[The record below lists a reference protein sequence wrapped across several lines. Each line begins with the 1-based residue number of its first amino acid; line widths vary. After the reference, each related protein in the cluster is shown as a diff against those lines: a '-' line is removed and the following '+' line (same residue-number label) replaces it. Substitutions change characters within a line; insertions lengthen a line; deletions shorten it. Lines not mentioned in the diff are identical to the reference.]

1 MENLIC
7 FWLISA
13 WHFFKPTSSC
23 VFPYLGEVTTLTGLN
38 IGDNPL
44 RFPTQD
50 IISQGVVE
58 ILKYLRLMLLSKS
71 NGSFRP
77 GSQLNG
83 SSAGSPSANGDADHA
98 DSDSDEDPFSAK
110 RIRTRWVPC
119 GFCFSEGTFCH
130 CCSAELILTIR
141 ILSFIAPFSWHQM
154 INSGALW
161 LHND

>member
-7 FWLISA
+7 FWLASA
-13 WHFFKPTSSC
+13 WHFFKPTSLC
-23 VFPYLGEVTTLTGLN
+23 IFPCLGEVATLTGLN

-119 GFCFSEGTFCH
+119 GFLFFWLS
-130 CCSAELILTIR
+130 
-141 ILSFIAPFSWHQM
+141 ILSLLLSRVDSDHQDIELYSSIFLAP
-154 INSGALW
+154 
-161 LHND
+161 DD